1 MGKIEF
7 VSHLVF
13 HFVSLILEITK
24 LKTKFL
30 HFCVTGALFSFVCE
44 LKFCFLG
51 EVFLAVLTQ
60 WLSCWSFHSTS
71 HAWSAGWSFLW
82 QIFFIVPTPTTL
94 DYLSQMAFACCFPW
108 CVDLL
113 LLLLPACNDLLCLLI
128 RFYSLT
134 RWNRWASWSL
144 KGKVSLGHLFSFHSA
159 SHPF

>member
-30 HFCVTGALFSFVCE
+30 HFYVTGALFSFVCE

-82 QIFFIVPTPTTL
+82 QIFL
-94 DYLSQMAFACCFPW
+94 HCSYSNHLG
-108 CVDLL
+108 LL
-113 LLLLPACNDLLCLLI
+113 ITDGLCLL
-128 RFYSLT
+128 
-134 RWNRWASWSL
+134 
-144 KGKVSLGHLFSFHSA
+144 FSVVCGFALATSA
-159 SHPF
+159 SMQWPALPSYQILLSN